1 MRITLFGAAGNV
13 GRRVI
18 AVALL
23 DEAEQPQHHRRRFT
37 VAY

>member
-1 MRITLFGAAGNV
+1 MRITLSGAAGNV
-13 GRRVI
+13 SRKGN